1 MIVFCCTWTHRYTHR
16 AVQADVPGLRIMS
29 YPELFARRRLPR
41 ATYVFSDFDR
51 LGPWQLEVAALTYRA
66 LDREGCRVLNDPA
79 RVLNRL
85 ALLRRLEA
93 EGVNSF
99 RAWPAWDE
107 GAVDRWPVFLRTVAA
122 HRGTLSPPL
131 ADRPALQA
139 ALARLLAEGYP
150 IMDLAIIEFR
160 AEPLHGDVY
169 RKSSMY
175 CVGGVLTPTPSVHER
190 NWTAKAGE
198 GGVAG
203 DEGYASDLEMVRT
216 MPHAAVLRRAFEVA
230 GVAYGRA
237 DFAVVGGRAEV
248 YEINTNPM
256 MRRMG
261 AVPYPARAEA
271 GRLSHAA
278 YLGAFRAMD
287 DTRGGTVPVPR
298 PARFG
303 ARSRWLKLLPGYQWM
318 P

>member
-1 MIVFCCTWTHRYTHR
+1 MIVFCCTWTHRYTHQAVR
-16 AVQADVPGLRIMS
+16 ADMPSLRIMS
-29 YPELFARRRLPR
+29 YPEMFARRRLPR

-51 LGPWQLEVAALTYRA
+51 LGPWQLEVAALTYRT
-66 LDREGCRVLNDPA
+66 LEREGCRVLNDPA
-79 RVLNRL
+79 RWLGRL
-85 ALLRRLEA
+85 ALLQRLEA

-99 RAWPAWDE
+99 RAWPAWDAA
-107 GAVDRWPVFLRTVAA
+107 AVDRWPVFLRTVAA
-122 HRGTLSPPL
+122 HRGTLSAPL
-131 ADRPALQA
+131 PDRAALDA
-139 ALARLLAEGYP
+139 ALAGLLAEGFP
-150 IMDLAIIEFR
+150 LMDLAVIEFR
-160 AEPLHGDVY
+160 AEPLHSDVY

-175 CVGGVLTPTPSVHER
+175 CVGGVLTPVPSVHER

-203 DEGYASDLEMVRT
+203 DEGYASDLELVRA
-216 MPHAAVLRRAFEVA
+216 MPHAPVLARAFAVA
-230 GVAYGRA
+230 GVEYGRV

-256 MRRMG
+256 MRSMG
-261 AVPYPARAEA
+261 DVPYPDRAEA
-271 GRLSHAA
+271 GRLSLEAYRAA
-278 YLGAFRAMD
+278 LRALD
-287 DTRGGTVPVPR
+287 DARGGTIPVPR